1 MTEEHD
7 KLLKSFESRISMM
20 LQKMDSYQSQL
31 ATLKDNYDRKNKEL
45 MHAHK
50 TIVELQEKYDNLKIA
65 KTVAL
70 SKTDIKDGK
79 LRLSKMMREIDNC
92 IALLND

>member
-1 MTEEHD
+1 
-7 KLLKSFESRISMM
+7 
-20 LQKMDSYQSQL
+20 
-31 ATLKDNYDRKNKEL
+31 